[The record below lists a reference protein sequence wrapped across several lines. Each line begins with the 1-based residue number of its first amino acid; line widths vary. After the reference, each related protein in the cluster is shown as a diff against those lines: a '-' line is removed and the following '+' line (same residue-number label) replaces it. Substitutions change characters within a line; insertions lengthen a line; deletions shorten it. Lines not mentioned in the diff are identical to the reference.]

1 MLLDIHLFDR
11 ASHADVVDGEFIC
24 IRGCSVGGA
33 NLRLWVALNL
43 KLSIYSGLSGVYI
56 LACRAPARLLSLRG
70 RMSEKQLL
78 IASTCRQYSSNE
90 CTVVSAATNP
100 RQTRYHRTSP
110 VVR

>member
-1 MLLDIHLFDR
+1 MMLLDIHLFDR

-33 NLRLWVALNL
+33 NLRLWVELNL
-43 KLSIYSGLSGVYI
+43 KLSIYLSGVYI
-56 LACRAPARLLSLRG
+56 LACRAPARLLSL
-70 RMSEKQLL
+70 MSGKKLL

-90 CTVVSAATNP
+90 CTVVSAATNA